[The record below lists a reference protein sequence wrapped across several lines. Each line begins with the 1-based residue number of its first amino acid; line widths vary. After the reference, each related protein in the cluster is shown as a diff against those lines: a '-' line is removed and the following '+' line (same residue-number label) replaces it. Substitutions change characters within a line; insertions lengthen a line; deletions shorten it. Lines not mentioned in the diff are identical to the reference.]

1 MSTYSVISYSKKET
15 DTKIIIK
22 ELLCNITIQKNTYT
36 LKTFTGEKWTFEKS
50 NELATCKYKR
60 DKKLLLVK
68 NRRKRKLFLFSD
80 LVTEK
85 VKSENT
91 FTCHKT

>member
-1 MSTYSVISYSKKET
+1 MKN
-15 DTKIIIK
+15 
-22 ELLCNITIQKNTYT
+22 ELLKKAMNWLPVGN
-36 LKTFTGEKWTFEKS
+36 KT
-50 NELATCKYKR
+50 
-60 DKKLLLVK
+60 DKTLLLAK

-91 FTCHKT
+91 FTCHNI